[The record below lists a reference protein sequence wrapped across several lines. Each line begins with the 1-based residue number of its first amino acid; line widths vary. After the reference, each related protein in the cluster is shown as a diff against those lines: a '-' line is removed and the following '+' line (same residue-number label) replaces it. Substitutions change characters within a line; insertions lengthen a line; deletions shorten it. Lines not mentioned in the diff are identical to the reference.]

1 MIDLHSHILP
11 QMDDG
16 SKSAEESA
24 KLLEILRT
32 QGVTTV
38 AATPHFYPSQEAPE
52 DFLARRK
59 ESVARLPREL
69 AQPLLIGA
77 EVAYFPGIGSC
88 DALIPLQLSD
98 TGLLLVEMPFS
109 PWTERI
115 VADVCAIPAQLG
127 LTPVLAHINRYRGSS
142 QFPKFYRQLLEN
154 EVLFQC
160 NAEAFEP
167 GLRGHWALQ
176 QMKRGLVHFLG
187 SDAHNTT
194 SRPPKLDQAIR
205 LIEKKLGKDFVAE
218 FHQQAEE
225 ILGML

>member
-16 SKSAEESA
+16 SKSPEES
-24 KLLEILRT
+24 LQLVEMLRA
-32 QGVTTV
+32 QGITTI

-52 DFLARRK
+52 DFLARREK
-59 ESVARLPREL
+59 SLALLPREL
-69 AQPLLIGA
+69 TQQLIIGA
-77 EVAYFPGIGSC
+77 EVAYFPGIGNC
-88 DALIPLQLSD
+88 QALIPLQLGD

-109 PWTERI
+109 PWTDR
-115 VADVCAIPAQLG
+115 

-142 QFPKFYRQLLEN
+142 HFPKYCHQRLEN

-167 GLRGHWALQ
+167 GLKGHWALKQ
-176 QMKRGLVHFLG
+176 FRKGLIHFLG

-194 SRPPKLDQAIR
+194 TRPPKLDQAIQR
-205 LIEKKLGKDFVAE
+205 LEKKLGGAALEE
-218 FHQQAEE
+218 FQELSGSWIEREQRH
-225 ILGML
+225 G